1 MARPDIWVVKVAR
14 HRTQQEAID
23 AARPIAEEDEVE
35 MIWQGDDGQIQGRNS
50 YGNDPRDVPG

>member
-1 MARPDIWVVKVAR
+1 MARPDIWVVKGAR

-35 MIWQGDDGQIQGRNS
+35 MI
-50 YGNDPRDVPG
+50 